1 MRRAFALSISIL
13 ILSLS
18 LVSAAG
24 KGGINVSID
33 LENTGISSV
42 SSNSTFNWIDTDQNF
57 TINVTL
63 DDDSNYSNTSIELWT
78 QICVNSGLCHPPNPQ
93 GMIRE
98 AMTGIWFGKVDSIE
112 DQTYVNWYFNLV
124 EGENET
130 RIPDNGWGWTVW
142 SDCWFDGGEWGG
154 DNCPNDEVEEEEE
167 SFLPA
172 LGIIATTGAMMIAA
186 VIRRD

>member
-1 MRRAFALSISIL
+1 MDDLSINHLYFDCGDGRRIT
-13 ILSLS
+13 
-18 LVSAAG
+18 V
-24 KGGINVSID
+24 
-33 LENTGISSV
+33 
-42 SSNSTFNWIDTDQNF
+42 F
-57 TINVTL
+57 T
-63 DDDSNYSNTSIELWT
+63 
-78 QICVNSGLCHPPNPQ
+78 
-93 GMIRE
+93 
-98 AMTGIWFGKVDSIE
+98 
-112 DQTYVNWYFNLV
+112 
-124 EGENET
+124 NET